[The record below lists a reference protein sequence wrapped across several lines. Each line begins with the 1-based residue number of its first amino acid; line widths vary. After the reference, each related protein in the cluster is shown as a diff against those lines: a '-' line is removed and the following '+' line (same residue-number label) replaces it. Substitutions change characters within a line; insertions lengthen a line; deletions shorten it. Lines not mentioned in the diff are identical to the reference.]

1 MIEIYTEEELC
12 TIYRSA
18 DKNQDRIK
26 LLQDLTLYSKDKLVN
41 ILNKHGYEVEFQKKN
56 TARKNIQKE
65 KIIHFHSLGKTDVE
79 IARYMNV
86 SASAVGYWRDK
97 LGLGCNY
104 HNYKN
109 KKVPAGTGK

>member
-1 MIEIYTEEELC
+1 MVT
-12 TIYRSA
+12 
-18 DKNQDRIK
+18 KWN
-26 LLQDLTLYSKDKLVN
+26 SKRRTQQEKTY
-41 ILNKHGYEVEFQKKN
+41 K
-56 TARKNIQKE
+56 KE